1 MSDIEKLVTKKVDS
15 TVERSLVGQRIGAYE
30 ILEQVGKGG
39 MGVVYRAKDRSL
51 DRDVALKVLLPSLAT
66 DPEFEKRFV
75 REARAAAKLDHVNIV
90 QTYTAGRFENTLFI
104 AMQFVNGRTIQEIA
118 KERKTFAPDEA
129 LAITRQA
136 AEALQAAHA
145 VGLVHRDIKP
155 NNIMLDE
162 TGRVKVMDFGLMR
175 STTAAEPITQTGIFF
190 GTPEYAS
197 PEQCETKNVDG
208 RTDIYSLG
216 AVLYEMLT
224 GRMPHVAETPLAL
237 FKKISEETPLPV
249 RGLNPKVSKDVAR
262 LVERMMAKKRED
274 RYETC
279 AQLVADIDA
288 ILAGN
293 RPATGRAQAPKSAA
307 LAGAIAAGVVA
318 VALVAT
324 LFLWRGNGTTGGS
337 GDGAKTPQPVR
348 LQNPLMV
355 VFDFKNG
362 TSEADAAWYE
372 IALSDMLIASL
383 AQRGGTRV
391 PTRDQMLGKVKE
403 LTLGD
408 KVTDANQKRL
418 LGELGAH
425 FYLAGKF
432 YVKAQKVRVTLACYR
447 AADNEPAFP
456 PMSFE
461 KLESEVFALVDEMAA
476 AVTGGLERVAEP
488 VPGSASKPAAPAAD
502 LAYAMLNTTRDAR
515 RDQDALR
522 AEKEKLAPSTPPPA
536 ADPYAAPDAPAERKV
551 AQAGNSRGKHDK
563 GGNLAAV
570 GSVERMKHWYA
581 NRQLAEK
588 CGYEEDDVKV
598 LVENLKEQ
606 FQLADED
613 AGQLQKGIEHF
624 RRSVNDASE
633 ARKQGVKNLKE
644 IVDYCCL
651 ECEAVNQRVPGECP
665 HCKTPLAIRIQ
676 LKQQGVQ
683 QEKQQDKPQEKKE

>member
-1 MSDIEKLVTKKVDS
+1 MV
-15 TVERSLVGQRIGAYE
+15 
-30 ILEQVGKGG
+30 
-39 MGVVYRAKDRSL
+39 
-51 DRDVALKVLLPSLAT
+51 
-66 DPEFEKRFV
+66 
-75 REARAAAKLDHVNIV
+75 
-90 QTYTAGRFENTLFI
+90 
-104 AMQFVNGRTIQEIA
+104 
-118 KERKTFAPDEA
+118 
-129 LAITRQA
+129 
-136 AEALQAAHA
+136 
-145 VGLVHRDIKP
+145 
-155 NNIMLDE
+155 DE

-175 STTAAEPITQTGIFF
+175 STTSAEPITQTGIFF

-237 FKKISEETPLPV
+237 FKKISEETPLSV
-249 RGLNPKVSKDVAR
+249 RELNPKVSKDVAR
-262 LVERMMAKKRED
+262 LVERMMAKKREE

-279 AQLVADIDA
+279 AQLVADIDLV
-288 ILAGN
+288 LAGS
-293 RPATGRAQAPKSAA
+293 RPATGRAAAPKSTA
-307 LAGAIAAGVVA
+307 LAGAIAAGVIAVA
-318 VALVAT
+318 VVASF
-324 LFLWRGNGTTGGS
+324 LLWRGSGPAAGS
-337 GDGAKTPQPVR
+337 GEGSKSAQPVR

-362 TSEADAAWYE
+362 TSDADASWYE

-383 AQRGGTRV
+383 AQRGGIRV

-403 LTLGD
+403 LTLGE

-418 LGELGAH
+418 LSELGAH

-432 YVKAQKVRVTLACYR
+432 YVKAQKVRITLACYR
-447 AADNEPAFP
+447 AADSEPAFP

-461 KLESEVFALVDEMAA
+461 KLESEVFSLVDEMAA

-488 VPGSASKPAAPAAD
+488 IPGSASRTPAPVADLALAMLEPRREAEGDDRSKDAKLAHPAETPPPPPRADPKAPAPAAVAGKVD
-502 LAYAMLNTTRDAR
+502 G
-515 RDQDALR
+515 
-522 AEKEKLAPSTPPPA
+522 
-536 ADPYAAPDAPAERKV
+536 ER
-551 AQAGNSRGKHDK
+551 QRGKTDK

-570 GSVERMKHWYA
+570 GGVERMKHWYA

-613 AGQLQKGIEHF
+613 AGQLQKGLEHF
-624 RRSVNDASE
+624 RRSLNDATE

-651 ECEAVNQRVPGECP
+651 ECEAVSQRVPGECP
-665 HCKTPLAIRIQ
+665 KCKTPLAIRIQ
-676 LKQQGVQ
+676 LKQQQ
-683 QEKQQDKPQEKKE
+683 QEKKE